1 MDVNVTATPP
11 PIAET
16 LIRPAAP
23 EARAGWRR
31 WQVMVPVGLA
41 LVIAATLA
49 YRSMAAGRAR
59 PAPAPRAVPVVVS
72 AVRQG
77 DVQVT
82 LSGLGSVVP
91 TDAVTIHS
99 RVDGQLM
106 LVKFREGQ
114 AVRQGDLLMQIDPR
128 PYEVQLLQA
137 EGQLAKDEAA
147 LKNARADLQRY
158 QTLTREGILP
168 QQQLDT
174 QVSTVDQAAA
184 AVKSDQAGVASAK
197 LNLVYCNITAP
208 VSGVAG
214 LRLVDPGNMVHA
226 SDATGLV
233 VITPV
238 SPINVVFSIP
248 ADHIQHVLAN
258 SKDVQRLKVEAYD
271 RDFTKILATGALLAV
286 DNQVDPTTGTV
297 RLKAEFA
304 NKDGALFPNQF
315 VNAKLQT
322 DTLHGALTV
331 PAAAVQRSP
340 KGSYVY
346 ALKPDN
352 TVEERAVEILLTEG
366 DTIALK
372 AGLRAG
378 EKVVVDGLDKLRTG
392 TLVAATDAP
401 VKAKP

>member
-1 MDVNVTATPP
+1 
-11 PIAET
+11 
-16 LIRPAAP
+16 
-23 EARAGWRR
+23 
-31 WQVMVPVGLA
+31 
-41 LVIAATLA
+41 VIST
-49 YRSMAAGRAR
+49 
-59 PAPAPRAVPVVVS
+59 VK
-72 AVRQG
+72 QG

-91 TDAVTIHS
+91 TDSVTIHS

-106 LVKFREGQ
+106 EVKFREGQ
-114 AVRQGDLLMQIDPR
+114 TVQKGALLMQIDPR

-158 QTLTREGILP
+158 QTLTKEGILP

-184 AVKSDQAGVASAK
+184 AVKSDQAGMASAR

-226 SDATGLV
+226 TDTTGLV

-238 SPINVVFSIP
+238 SPIDVMFSIP
-248 ADHIQHVLAN
+248 ADHIQHVLAS

-271 RDFTKILATGALLAV
+271 RDFVKKLATGSLLAV

-297 RLKAEFA
+297 RLKAEFL
-304 NKDGALFPNQF
+304 NKDAALFPNQF

-322 DTLHGALTV
+322 DTLHDALTV

-340 KGSYVY
+340 QGSFVYVVKGDS
-346 ALKPDN
+346 
-352 TVEERAVEILLTEG
+352 TVEQRTVEILLTEG

-372 AGLRAG
+372 SGLKAG
-378 EKVVVDGLDKLRTG
+378 EKVVIDGLDKLRTG
-392 TLVAATDAP
+392 TLVAATEAA

>member
-1 MDVNVTATPP
+1 
-11 PIAET
+11 
-16 LIRPAAP
+16 
-23 EARAGWRR
+23 
-31 WQVMVPVGLA
+31 
-41 LVIAATLA
+41 
-49 YRSMAAGRAR
+49 
-59 PAPAPRAVPVVVS
+59 VPVVISTVK
-72 AVRQG
+72 QG

-91 TDAVTIHS
+91 TDSVTIHS

-106 LVKFREGQ
+106 EVKFREGQ
-114 AVRQGDLLMQIDPR
+114 TVQKGALLMQIDPR

-158 QTLTREGILP
+158 QTLTKEGILP

-184 AVKSDQAGVASAK
+184 AVKSDQAGMASAR

-226 SDATGLV
+226 TDTTGLV

-238 SPINVVFSIP
+238 SPIDVMFSIP
-248 ADHIQHVLAN
+248 ADHIQHVLAS

-271 RDFTKILATGALLAV
+271 RDFVKKLATGSLLAV

-297 RLKAEFA
+297 RLKAEFL
-304 NKDGALFPNQF
+304 NKDAALFPNQF

-322 DTLHGALTV
+322 DTLHDALTV

-340 KGSYVY
+340 QGSFVYVVKGDS
-346 ALKPDN
+346 
-352 TVEERAVEILLTEG
+352 TVEQRTVEILLTEG

-372 AGLRAG
+372 SGLKAG
-378 EKVVVDGLDKLRTG
+378 EKVVIDGLDKLRTG
-392 TLVAATDAP
+392 TLVAATEAA